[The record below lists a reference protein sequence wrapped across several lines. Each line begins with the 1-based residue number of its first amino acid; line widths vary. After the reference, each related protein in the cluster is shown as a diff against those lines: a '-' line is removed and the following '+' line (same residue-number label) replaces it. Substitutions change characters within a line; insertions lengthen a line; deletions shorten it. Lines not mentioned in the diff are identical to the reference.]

1 MSYDESEIK
10 PILKVA
16 DTRDMTVGELKK
28 ALESFPDDRK
38 IRVAVEDETG
48 NFMRA
53 SFELKKVSPIVDM
66 DTNMVHA
73 LLTISKIKIE
83 VVYDGT

>member
-28 ALESFPDDRK
+28 ALESFPNDRK
-38 IRVAVEDETG
+38 IRIAISDDTG

-53 SFELKKVSPIVDM
+53 SFELKEISPIVDM
-66 DTNMVHA
+66 DTNIVHP
-73 LLTISKIKIE
+73 LLDIAKIKIE
-83 VVYDGT
+83 VL